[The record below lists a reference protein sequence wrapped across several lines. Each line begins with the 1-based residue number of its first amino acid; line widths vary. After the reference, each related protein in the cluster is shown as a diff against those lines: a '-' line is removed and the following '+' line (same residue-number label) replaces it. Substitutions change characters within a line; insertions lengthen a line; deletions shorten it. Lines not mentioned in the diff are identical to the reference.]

1 MPILSMFYGVVI
13 SMYFEKD
20 GQHHTP
26 HFHAKYGEHKA
37 EVGLDGEIIAGSL
50 PPKQASFVKSWALI
64 HADELAANWEL
75 VMQDEQPFRIDP
87 LK

>member
-1 MPILSMFYGVVI
+1 MPILSMFYGVVC

-26 HFHAKYGEHKA
+26 HFHAKYGEYKA
-37 EVGLDGEIIAGSL
+37 EIGFDGEIISGGL
-50 PPKQASFVKSWALI
+50 PPRQAAYVKAWTLI
-64 HADELAANWEL
+64 HSDELSANWEL